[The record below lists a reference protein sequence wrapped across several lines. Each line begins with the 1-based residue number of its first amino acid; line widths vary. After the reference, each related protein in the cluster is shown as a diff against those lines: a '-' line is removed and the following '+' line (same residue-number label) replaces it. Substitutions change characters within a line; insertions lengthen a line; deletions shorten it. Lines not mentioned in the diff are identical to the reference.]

1 MYILVKHVFI
11 VRGYFTSRF
20 FAGAQNDSNTTV
32 QNDINK
38 AQMTITCA
46 YSGVKLL

>member
-20 FAGAQNDSNTTV
+20 LLALRMTV
-32 QNDINK
+32 MQPLI
-38 AQMTITCA
+38 MTAT
-46 YSGVKLL
+46 KRK